1 MKMIIII
8 VYKLLMIDQNIPS
21 THQDW
26 LDELQDSGYRL
37 TAPLRAIVSIVANSS
52 RALGAIEIFDL
63 GRGEHPSLGLVTV
76 YRTLDLLTE
85 LGLVRRVHRNNGCHG
100 YLPATAGHYHALIC
114 RDCGRSV
121 EFPGENDLQAL
132 IADVEAQTG
141 YRVEEH
147 LLQLSGLCSRC
158 QDEGRDG

>member
-1 MKMIIII
+1 MTEWEQCLVDAECRI
-8 VYKLLMIDQNIPS
+8 
-21 THQDW
+21 T
-26 LDELQDSGYRL
+26 
-37 TAPLRAIVSIVANSS
+37 SS
-52 RALGAIEIFDL
+52 RRAVMEVLKTTSEPLSPLEIQE
-63 GRGEHPSLGLVTV
+63 RARVIHSPLGLVTV

-132 IADVEAQTG
+132 IAEVEAQTG

-147 LLQLSGLCSRC
+147 LLQLSGLCSGC
-158 QDEGRDG
+158 QDVRRDG

>member
-1 MKMIIII
+1 MTEWEQCLVDAECRI
-8 VYKLLMIDQNIPS
+8 
-21 THQDW
+21 T
-26 LDELQDSGYRL
+26 
-37 TAPLRAIVSIVANSS
+37 SS
-52 RALGAIEIFDL
+52 RRAVMEVLQTTSEPLSPLEIQE
-63 GRGEHPSLGLVTV
+63 RARVIHSPLGLVTV

-132 IADVEAQTG
+132 IAEVEAQTG

-147 LLQLSGLCSRC
+147 LLQLSGLCSGC
-158 QDEGRDG
+158 QDVRRDG